1 MTIRLMTTASLA
13 TVLALTTSAA
23 FAAKSPQDFMKDT
36 IQGDNS
42 EIALGKMAEQKADDQ
57 RVKQLG
63 QMLVTDHT
71 QAKDQATS
79 VAKTLNVTPPD
90 GIAQEAQDEQT
101 KLSKMSGDA
110 FDKEFVNFMISDHQ
124 KDISEFQDQA
134 SANNGPASELASKQ
148 LPVLKKHLEMAKTV
162 AANDQS
168 AATTGGTNVAASATQ
183 DAVDDW
189 RASKLVG
196 VDIYGPDDKKV
207 GDITD
212 IMMSKD
218 GKAEF
223 VVIGVGGFLGL
234 GEKDVAIPYDQ
245 VKFTAQPLETGAAAS
260 GSGVTGNATGT
271 ATGNTTATGR
281 AAATDNVKG
290 TAPMANDTAMVN
302 SAKSYPNHGMIQMT
316 AAQLKAAPT
325 FKFPK

>member
-1 MTIRLMTTASLA
+1 
-13 TVLALTTSAA
+13 
-23 FAAKSPQDFMKDT
+23 
-36 IQGDNS
+36 
-42 EIALGKMAEQKADDQ
+42 
-57 RVKQLG
+57 
-63 QMLVTDHT
+63 
-71 QAKDQATS
+71 
-79 VAKTLNVTPPD
+79 
-90 GIAQEAQDEQT
+90 
-101 KLSKMSGDA
+101 
-110 FDKEFVNFMISDHQ
+110 
-124 KDISEFQDQA
+124 
-134 SANNGPASELASKQ
+134 
-148 LPVLKKHLEMAKTV
+148 MAKTV